1 VIVKEQPHS
10 LIRSTFFTES
20 ELRELAS
27 NIKNAIERFIQ
38 DRNRHDL
45 SGLSSVIAEDI
56 LYSEPFGSK
65 PLHGIEAV
73 KEDWQE
79 FFVMIP
85 DVQMKI
91 ENILVEDDRAAF
103 ELRYAGTQT
112 GPIGGREGP
121 PTNRC
126 IEMTCAIFVQT
137 NSKGL
142 IQEWREYYDTGIF
155 YKQLGLEPKS

>member
-1 VIVKEQPHS
+1 M
-10 LIRSTFFTES
+10 
-20 ELRELAS
+20 AS
-27 NIKNAIERFIQ
+27 NIKDTIERFIR
-38 DRNRHDL
+38 DCNRHDL
-45 SGLSSVIAEDI
+45 SGLSSVIAKDI

-65 PLHGIEAV
+65 PLNGIEAV

-79 FFVMIP
+79 FFIMIP

-91 ENILVEDDRAAF
+91 ENILVEDDSAAF
-103 ELRYAGTQT
+103 ELKYAGTQT

-121 PTNRC
+121 PTKRC

-137 NSKGL
+137 NSEGL
-142 IQEWREYYDTGIF
+142 IQEWLEYYDTGTF